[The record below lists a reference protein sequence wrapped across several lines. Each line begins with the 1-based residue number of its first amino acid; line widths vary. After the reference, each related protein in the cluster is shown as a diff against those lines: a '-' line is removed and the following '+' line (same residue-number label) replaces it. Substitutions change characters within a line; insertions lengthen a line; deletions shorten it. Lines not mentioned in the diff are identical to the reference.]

1 MCIVTNSMI
10 TSVLDELRSDLVG
23 HTMILLQNPLFDEL
37 HQESVNEEK
46 KEEEK
51 SIRIV
56 LL

>member
-10 TSVLDELRSDLVG
+10 TSVLDELRSDPVG

-37 HQESVNEEK
+37 HHESVNEEK